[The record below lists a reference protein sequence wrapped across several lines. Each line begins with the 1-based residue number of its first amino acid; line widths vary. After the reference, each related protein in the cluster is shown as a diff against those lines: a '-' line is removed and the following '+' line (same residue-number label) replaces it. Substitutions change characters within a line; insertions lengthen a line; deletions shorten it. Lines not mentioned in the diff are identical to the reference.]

1 MTQETTD
8 IISFLKIDVLP
19 EIKKVQQSL
28 DDLVGVPDSIDEVHQ
43 TTKAI
48 MADLVITRK
57 EHVDATTRLTDALIK
72 LANRVAV
79 GFFIVVLFCLA
90 GFFGRNLIL
99 ESGNNS
105 AAFTNQQQVKT
116 E

>member
-1 MTQETTD
+1 MIQETTD

-19 EIKKVQQSL
+19 EIKKVQKSL
-28 DDLVGVPDSIDEVHQ
+28 DDLVGVPDSIDDVHQ

-72 LANRVAV
+72 LANRVAM
-79 GFFIVVLFCLA
+79 GLFFIVILCMA

-99 ESGNNS
+99 GLGDNKAS
-105 AAFTNQQQVKT
+105 FTTEQGKT
-116 E
+116 Q

>member
-8 IISFLKIDVLP
+8 TINYLKEDILP
-19 EIKKVQQSL
+19 EIRKVQQSL
-28 DDLVGVPDSIDEVHQ
+28 DDLVGVPDSIDDVHQ

-79 GFFIVVLFCLA
+79 GLFFIVLLCMA

-99 ESGNNS
+99 GSGNNT
-105 AAFTNQQQVKT
+105 AAFTNQPQVKT